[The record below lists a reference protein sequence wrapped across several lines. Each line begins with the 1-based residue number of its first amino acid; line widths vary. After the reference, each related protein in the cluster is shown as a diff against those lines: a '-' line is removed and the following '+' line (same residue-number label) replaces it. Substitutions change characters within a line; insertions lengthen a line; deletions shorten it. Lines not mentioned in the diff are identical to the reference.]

1 MRETRKK
8 NNMKVILLKDV
19 KGIGKK
25 DQIVNVKDGYG
36 ANYLIPNG
44 LAVMHSQKSVEVLNQ
59 QQADAAEEV
68 RQLTL
73 KAQEVAKKL
82 ENIVVEFEA
91 ACGSDSRMFGSIST
105 KQIEQELKSKYSI
118 EIDKRKFVDKIP
130 VDRLGYT
137 KLRIELYKGV
147 IGTVIVHVS
156 EKK

>member
-59 QQADAAEEV
+59 QQAEAAEEV

-147 IGTVIVHVS
+147 IGTVTVHVS